1 MWSGFLFS
9 GGFMADN
16 KRDLLDEALSRGI
29 LTAEQRKQLAELQ
42 GAEANDN
49 DERIKP
55 VGTMNEIFVTFGVML
70 LTGAIGGLIGLAV
83 GKTAVATGILA
94 AGVDWLV
101 ALWFHNRKRFR
112 LPIIYCVATA
122 SISLA
127 SATFLGLLGDLDKS
141 VFDRDV
147 PLEVVLTMLGVALTV
162 LAAGAARF
170 RIPFFMLPIA
180 VLFTI
185 MVTIIA
191 RHGDGDTSWRL
202 LLGGCGLT
210 ILAVA
215 IFFDLKDPK
224 RVTRWSDFAFW
235 SYVVGSPLFV
245 HSLFLSLLIQDDM
258 KGWMNSPLLWM
269 AMAALAIAVTFI
281 GLLLNRRA
289 LILSTLIY
297 ISIVIFRI
305 FASLSIGG
313 PATLLLITT
322 LIIGVYVT
330 ALGSRWTRIRATFM
344 RGLPPSWTW
353 VKRLPPY

>member
-1 MWSGFLFS
+1 M
-9 GGFMADN
+9 
-16 KRDLLDEALSRGI
+16 KKQDLLDEALSRGI
-29 LTAEQRKQLAELQ
+29 LSAEQRKQLADLEGQ
-42 GAEANDN
+42 EANDN

-70 LTGAIGGLIGLAV
+70 LTNALGGLIGLAV
-83 GKTAVATGILA
+83 NKNVMLASILA
-94 AGVDWLV
+94 AGVSWLI
-101 ALWFHNRKRFR
+101 ALWFHQRKRFR
-112 LPIIYCVATA
+112 LPIIYSVISA
-122 SISLA
+122 SV
-127 SATFLGLLGDLDKS
+127 SATTAAFFGLDVGDAEGGARLGDIFDKG
-141 VFDRDV
+141 V
-147 PLEVVLTMLGVALTV
+147 PLEVVLTTLGVGLAV

-170 RIPFFMLPIA
+170 RIPFLMLPIA
-180 VLFTI
+180 VLFTL
-185 MVTIIA
+185 MVTVIA

-202 LLGGCGLT
+202 LLGGCGLA

-245 HSLFLSLLIQDDM
+245 HSLFLSLLIQDEM
-258 KGWMNSPLLWM
+258 KGWLNNPLLWM
-269 AMAALAIAVTFI
+269 AMAALAIAVTFV

-297 ISIVIFRI
+297 VSIVIFRI
-305 FASLSIGG
+305 FASLSVGA

-322 LIIGVYVT
+322 LIIGLYVT
-330 ALGSRWTRIRATFM
+330 ALGSRWTRVRAAFM
-344 RGLPPSWTW
+344 RGLPASWAW

>member
-1 MWSGFLFS
+1 
-9 GGFMADN
+9 MADD

-70 LTGAIGGLIGLAV
+70 LTGALGGLIGLTIGSFLDKQTV
-83 GKTAVATGILA
+83 QNIVLTGVVS
-94 AGVDWLV
+94 AGVTWCIG
-101 ALWFHNRKRFR
+101 LWFHHRKSFR
-112 LPIIYCVATA
+112 LPIIYCVG
-122 SISLA
+122 
-127 SATFLGLLGDLDKS
+127 SAALGLATTAFIGLNGGINGS
-141 VFDRDV
+141 VFDKGV
-147 PLEVVLTMLGVALTV
+147 SLEIVLTTLSVALAV

-185 MVTIIA
+185 MVTTIA
-191 RHGDGDTSWRL
+191 RHGDGDTPWRL
-202 LLGGCGLT
+202 VLGGCGLI

-235 SYVVGSPLFV
+235 SYIVGSPLFV
-245 HSLFLSLLIQDDM
+245 HSLFLSLLIQDSM
-258 KGWMNSPLLWM
+258 KGWLSNPLLWM
-269 AMAALAIAVTFI
+269 GMAALAIAVTFV

-297 ISIVIFRI
+297 VSIVIFRI
-305 FASLSIGG
+305 IASLSIGA

-322 LIIGVYVT
+322 LIIGIYVT
-330 ALGSRWTRIRATFM
+330 ALGSRWTRIRAAFM
-344 RGLPPSWTW
+344 RGLPPSWKW
-353 VKRLPPY
+353 VRKLPPY

>member
-1 MWSGFLFS
+1 
-9 GGFMADN
+9 MAN
-16 KRDLLDEALSRGI
+16 NTDLLDEALSRGI
-29 LTAEQRKQLAELQ
+29 LTTEQHKQLAELQ

-49 DERIKP
+49 DERLKP

-70 LTGAIGGLIGLAV
+70 LTGAISGLIGQLITDTVAV
-83 GKTAVATGILA
+83 GVLS
-94 AGVDWLV
+94 AGVTWLV

-112 LPIIYCVATA
+112 LPIIYCVASAAFGLAATIF
-122 SISLA
+122 ISLNGGITG
-127 SATFLGLLGDLDKS
+127 SI
-141 VFDRDV
+141 FDDSV
-147 PLEVVLTMLGVALTV
+147 PLELTLTTLGVGLAV

-185 MVTIIA
+185 MVTTIA

-202 LLGGCGLT
+202 LLGGCGVA
-210 ILAVA
+210 ILGVA

-245 HSLFLSLLIQDDM
+245 HSLFLSLLLQDDM
-258 KGWMNSPLLWM
+258 KGWLSNSFLWM
-269 AMAALAIAVTFI
+269 SMAALAIGVTFL

-297 ISIVIFRI
+297 VSIVIFRVM
-305 FASLSIGG
+305 AGLALGA
-313 PATLLLITT
+313 PAILMLITT
-322 LIIGVYVT
+322 LIIGLYVT
-330 ALGSRWTRIRATFM
+330 ALGSRWTRVRASFM
-344 RGLPPSWTW
+344 RGLPASWTW
-353 VKRLPPY
+353 VKKLPPY

>member
-1 MWSGFLFS
+1 MTN
-9 GGFMADN
+9 D

-42 GAEANDN
+42 GAEAADN

-70 LTGAIGGLIGLAV
+70 LTGAIGGLIGQVVGNIMLA
-83 GKTAVATGILA
+83 GILGSGA
-94 AGVDWLV
+94 TWLV
-101 ALWFHNRKRFR
+101 GLWFHNRKRFR
-112 LPIIYCVATA
+112 LPIIYCVASAALGFATTTFIGLHGGEVSD
-122 SISLA
+122 SI
-127 SATFLGLLGDLDKS
+127 
-141 VFDRDV
+141 FDNGV
-147 PLEVVLTMLGVALTV
+147 PIEVVLTTLGVGLAV

-170 RIPFFMLPIA
+170 RIPFLMLPIA

-185 MVTIIA
+185 MVTVIA

-202 LLGGCGLT
+202 LLGGCGLA

-245 HSLFLSLLIQDDM
+245 HSLFLSLLLQDDVEH
-258 KGWMNSPLLWM
+258 WLDTPLMWM
-269 AMAALAIAVTFI
+269 AMAALAFAVTVA

-297 ISIVIFRI
+297 VSIVIFRVM
-305 FASLSIGG
+305 AGLSLGA
-313 PATLLLITT
+313 PAILMLITT
-322 LIIGVYVT
+322 LIIGLYVT
-330 ALGSRWTRIRATFM
+330 VLGSRWTRVRGAFM
-344 RGLPPSWTW
+344 RALPTSWDWVKKLPPF
-353 VKRLPPY
+353 